1 MGTTQHNTT
10 QHNTTQ
16 QNKNMSE
23 FGLELPQPTKLGT
36 NGKGEKAFIIGQSKV
51 GVVAICT
58 VVLLLLCGCLF
69 LDVRAQRGELMSE
82 HGIEEHQRLSK
93 IEAETKMSEMS
104 AEMHAQAEKAADE
117 ESDLKIM
124 ASHLQY
130 TQEVSRMNIM
140 KSIDDES
147 LTVADIKK
155 QVDEQF
161 HSMQKETETILHD
174 HLVVVEG
181 ANVKSNAEM
190 DRIEE
195 EVKQMTIAQQQ
206 YDAEMKA
213 KQGNTNSQASTIQEA
228 ENEEIVSRIGSVF
241 NHVSGIAQKM
251 GDADIDDLLD
261 TNSVKEW
268 EQILTDTETGK
279 LAYPDAVA
287 KMEEIITKAPAALK
301 LAQVTGAL
309 ELIEAD
315 GGAKG
320 VTEITNF
327 RNLLKQVHWLPQYA
341 AVLEEFSL
349 WSQNKRTTQEIIA
362 WTEDKM
368 NKGELD
374 GTWLAKA
381 YETAAEE
388 QQKPAT
394 ATTASASAAT
404 TATRA
409 HSKISHAAASSAA
422 TATTGHG
429 L

>member
-1 MGTTQHNTT
+1 
-10 QHNTTQ
+10 
-16 QNKNMSE
+16 
-23 FGLELPQPTKLGT
+23 
-36 NGKGEKAFIIGQSKV
+36 
-51 GVVAICT
+51 
-58 VVLLLLCGCLF
+58 
-69 LDVRAQRGELMSE
+69 
-82 HGIEEHQRLSK
+82 
-93 IEAETKMSEMS
+93 
-104 AEMHAQAEKAADE
+104 MHKQAAKAADE

-213 KQGNTNSQASTIQEA
+213 KQGNTNSQGSTTQEA

-241 NHVSGIAQKM
+241 NHVSDIAQKM

-394 ATTASASAAT
+394 ATTAAASAAT